1 MIDKKLIVDSQ
12 DPNSYQLSTINYQL
26 LVSASPYGSASIL
39 PISYAYIRLMGAEGM
54 KRATEIAICN
64 ANYIAR
70 RLDEHFPVLYRGK
83 NGLVAHECILDL
95 RPVQASA
102 GITVEDVA
110 KRLMDFG
117 FHPPTVSWPV
127 NGTMMIE
134 PTESESKEELD
145 HFCDA
150 LIAIRQEIRE
160 IEEGRADKANN
171 PLKHAPHTAEQVSRT
186 EWNHP
191 YSREQAAY
199 PLPYLRD
206 NKYWPP
212 VARIDN
218 VFGDRNVVCA
228 CPSID
233 EYK

>member
-1 MIDKKLIVDSQ
+1 MSDESESHSSLIAHHS
-12 DPNSYQLSTINYQL
+12 SF
-26 LVSASPYGSASIL
+26 LVSAAPYGSASIL
-39 PISYAYIRLMGAEGM
+39 PISYAYIRLMGAAGLE
-54 KRATEIAICN
+54 RATEVAICN

-102 GITVEDVA
+102 GVTVEDVA

-117 FHPPTVSWPV
+117 FHPPTISWPV
-127 NGTMMIE
+127 SGTMMIE

-145 HFCDA
+145 RFCDA

-160 IEEGRADKANN
+160 IEEGRGDRTNN
-171 PLKHAPHTAEQVSRT
+171 PLKNAPHTAERCRAPNGTVRT
-186 EWNHP
+186 AGNRPRIRCAWV
-191 YSREQAAY
+191 
-199 PLPYLRD
+199 RD